1 MSDGSQSG
9 LIPTMPH
16 DEFSERAL
24 LGAMLIDNRYVNE
37 VFSEIN
43 SDDFYR
49 ESHRVIAAAVDY
61 LVNKGKAADMITVSG
76 LLKSRHQLK
85 IAGGYDYIA
94 SLVDGIPEKLQISEY
109 VQVVK
114 DRSALRQIMHASLGV
129 IDQGSQT
136 PHEGAE
142 VVLNSLQESIIK
154 ISENRVKRGFHPT
167 EDLVPATVDLVNR
180 IQKHGESEGLK
191 TDLTELDAMTSGFH
205 PGDLIVIA
213 ARPSMGKTA
222 LGLNLA
228 ARMAIKYEKTV
239 GFFSI
244 EMSRTQIIMRLLAL
258 EGRVSMAALRTGK
271 PRLTQKEWADLEL
284 AASNLSRA
292 GLFIDDSPSLSIV
305 EMKTRARRLKN
316 ERGLDIL
323 FIDYLQLIKVG
334 SDMVRRSD
342 SRAQEVAAIS
352 AALKEMAKELHIPV
366 VAMAQLNRSPETR
379 GTRRNEG
386 PKYQLSDLKESG
398 AIEQD
403 ADLVMF
409 LHREEQNDRD
419 TERKGE
425 ADLIVAKQR
434 NGPTGRIV
442 LTFIDKYTK
451 FLNYQSSAGV
461 ADSDAY

>member
-1 MSDGSQSG
+1 MSTGDKSG
-9 LIPTMPH
+9 LIPAMPH

-37 VFSEIN
+37 VFSELN

-49 ESHRVIAAAVDY
+49 ESHRIIASAINF
-61 LVNKGKAADMITVSG
+61 LVNKGKTADMITVSG
-76 LLKSRHQLK
+76 HLKSRRQLK

-94 SLVDGIPEKLQISEY
+94 SVVDGIPEKLRLDEY
-109 VQVVK
+109 IQVVK
-114 DRSALRQIMHASLGV
+114 DRSALRQIMKASLGV
-129 IDQGSQT
+129 INRGGQA
-136 PHEGAE
+136 PVEAE
-142 VVLNSLQESIIK
+142 TVLNELQEDIIK
-154 ISENRVKRGFHPT
+154 ISESRIKRGFHSMKN
-167 EDLVPATVDLVNR
+167 LVPDTVDLVNR

-191 TDLTELDAMTSGFH
+191 TDLTELDNMTAGFH

-222 LGLNLA
+222 LGLNVA
-228 ARMAIKYEKTV
+228 SRMAIKYEKTV

-258 EGRVSMAALRTGK
+258 EGRVSMAALRTGR

-284 AASNLSRA
+284 AASNLGRA

-316 ERGLDIL
+316 EHGLDIV
-323 FIDYLQLIKVG
+323 FVDYLQLLKVG
-334 SDMVRRSD
+334 SDLVRRSD

-352 AALKEMAKELHIPV
+352 ASLKEMAKELAVPV
-366 VAMAQLNRSPETR
+366 VALAQLNRAPETR

-409 LHREEQNDRD
+409 LHREEQNDRE
-419 TERKGE
+419 TERKGQ

-434 NGPTGRIV
+434 NGPTGRII

-451 FLNYQSSAGV
+451 FLNYQSATGV
-461 ADSDAY
+461 AEGEPY